1 MDELQ
6 REKEAGFD
14 FEYLL
19 EALPKKEE
27 IGDRYQTPG
36 FGLAAQ
42 LFCST
47 AKFVLERLGETEG
60 RGLLKKAVEYFGRE
74 RGRRI
79 AERVRSL
86 GLPLTF
92 RNWLIYGDIDANR
105 NFAAQ
110 PDLDQG
116 DLMVRVENCTFYQ
129 AAREW
134 GLEELAG
141 LYCRYVDY
149 AILEGYNPDIKL
161 RLENRGQTGKDHC
174 VFRYIMKESNK

>member
-6 REKEAGFD
+6 REKDIGFD
-14 FEYLL
+14 FEYLV
-19 EALPKKEE
+19 EVLPKKEE

-47 AKFVLERLGETEG
+47 AKSVLERLGENEG
-60 RGLLKKAVEYFGRE
+60 RALLKEAIEYFGRE

-79 AERVRSL
+79 AERVQAL

-92 RNWLIYGDIDANR
+92 RNWLTYGDIDANR

-110 PDLDQG
+110 PDVDQG
-116 DLMVRVENCTFYQ
+116 DLVVRVENCTFHQ
-129 AAREW
+129 AAQEW
-134 GLEELAG
+134 GLEDLAG
-141 LYCRYVDY
+141 IYCRYVDY

-161 RLENRGQTGKDHC
+161 ILEDRGQTDRNFC

>member
-1 MDELQ
+1 MNDLQ

-47 AKFVLERLGETEG
+47 AKSVMEHLDQDQGQA
-60 RGLLKKAVEYFGRE
+60 LLKEAVEYFGLE

-79 AERVRSL
+79 ADRVKAL

-105 NFAAQ
+105 NFAAA
-110 PDLDQG
+110 PDVDQG
-116 DLMVRVENCTFYQ
+116 DLVVKVENCTFYQ

-134 GLEELAG
+134 GLEDLAG

-149 AILEGYNPDIKL
+149 AILKGYNPDIKL
-161 RLENRGQTGKDHC
+161 ILEDRGQTGQDHC